1 MNEIRMYVERLF
13 QGKTLTD
20 DVIELKEEIY
30 GNLVARYEDYLA
42 EGMSE
47 EEALAKTKASMTSVD
62 DVVAGEA
69 TAAKDMAAAE
79 PAVETAVAPA
89 DEPVASAPSKKKWVI
104 AAVAAVVVLAV
115 IGIGVKVFDEVL
127 DAREDQIEQQHDQ
140 QRYDAI
146 KKDLDVR
153 DGADEITIDSDGTIR
168 FDGDLADELLTDVVN
183 ADAGALR
190 PFMGTALSDG
200 ATVEQAVRALP
211 MSAYATD
218 VDVTKG
224 DGVLSF
230 AYRNVPDFD
239 GDSIDAALVYNATA
253 LFCMIPDALEVQIT
267 VAEADDP
274 MDEDYYVFKSG
285 AMAADGGYGVMLNGT
300 MLNES
305 SWNDQIK
312 RDHLYK
318 KNFIERMIDQAE
330 RNAR

>member
-69 TAAKDMAAAE
+69 AADAAKAE
-79 PAVETAVAPA
+79 EPVAESVVAPA
-89 DEPVASAPSKKKWVI
+89 KKKWVI
-104 AAVAAVVVLAV
+104 AAVVAVAVMACLAL
-115 IGIGVKVFDEVL
+115 GVKVVDEL
-127 DAREDQIEQQHDQ
+127 IDAREDQIEQQHDQ
-140 QRYDAI
+140 ERYDAI
-146 KKDLDVR
+146 KKELDVR

-190 PFMGTALSDG
+190 PFIGTNLSDG
-200 ATVEQAVRALP
+200 ATVEQAIHALP

-224 DGVLSF
+224 DGVLSLS
-230 AYRNVPDFD
+230 YRDLPDYD

-274 MDEDYYVFKSG
+274 TDEDYYVFKSG
-285 AMAADGGYGVMLNGT
+285 VMAADGGYGVALNGT
-300 MLNES
+300 MLSES
-305 SWNDQIK
+305 NWNDQIK
-312 RDHLYK
+312 HDHLYK
-318 KNFIERMIDQAE
+318 KNFIERIIDQAE
-330 RNAR
+330 RSAR